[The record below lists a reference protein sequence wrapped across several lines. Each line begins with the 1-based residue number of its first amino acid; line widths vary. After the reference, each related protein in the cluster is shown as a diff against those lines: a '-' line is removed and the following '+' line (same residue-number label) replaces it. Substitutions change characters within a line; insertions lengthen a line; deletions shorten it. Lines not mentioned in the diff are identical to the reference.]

1 MSPTVEESVLDV
13 DLGPPGRAFRRKVVV
28 AAAAAVVTATAFAGW
43 SVLRGGAEPQRPA
56 ASGSPAG
63 ITLATPSAYHGD
75 AGYPI
80 GFPRTE
86 LGAVS
91 AAAAALEA
99 AWTLDPV
106 QAEQAA
112 VLYALPEHREAA
124 RDGAGATVSGWRKT
138 IGLPVDGPLPEGA
151 ALRTR
156 TIGVQWHN
164 RAEDQVQVSLLVR
177 VTATEGTGDAAPT
190 YSSPFAMSVL
200 MVWRPGI
207 RDGTGDWFNTPDP
220 LPTVVPP
227 IAAPG
232 TPEFIAAGWKAVAGP
247 TP

>member
-13 DLGPPGRAFRRKVVV
+13 DLGPPGRAFRRRLLIA
-28 AAAAAVVTATAFAGW
+28 AAAAAVIAAALAGW
-43 SVLRGGAEPQRPA
+43 SLLRGGPDPQRPA
-56 ASGSPAG
+56 ASGAPATV
-63 ITLATPSAYHGD
+63 TLATPSAYRGD

-80 GFPRTE
+80 GFPHTE

-99 AWTLDPV
+99 AWTLDPA

-124 RDGAGATVSGWRKT
+124 RDGAGATVGGWRRT
-138 IGLPVDGPLPEGA
+138 IGLSEEGSLPEGA

-156 TIGVQWHN
+156 TVGVQWHN
-164 RAEDQVQVSLLVR
+164 RAEDQVQVSLLVQ
-177 VTATEGTGDAAPT
+177 VTATKGVKEAGPT

-207 RDGTGDWFNTPDP
+207 RDGTGDWLNAPDP
-220 LPTVVPP
+220 LPAVVPA

-232 TPEFIAAGWKAVAGP
+232 TPEFTAAGWKAVTGP